1 MSFLNKIETWITK
14 SKPSDDGWSQIKPFI
29 FLKLTTDGGYYGW
42 GEAFTLPT
50 REKGIVE
57 IIHNLVNSLS
67 HIENL
72 TPDRFHREVEVIADG
87 HRGIDFSAATSAIE
101 MSLWDI
107 EGKKKKKPLYKIL
120 SSEYRDKVPVYATI
134 WSKDFKDDE
143 TLSSRCEEIL
153 NQGYGGI
160 KIYPLQKRTID
171 QAAICVSKIRQ
182 TLGFNIPLM
191 LDLACPN
198 DPNVSLKLA
207 PLVKEFKP
215 YWFEEPVDGEA
226 TRTLI
231 EIKNQTGLRIVTGE
245 KQCGI
250 NHFIETL
257 AADAVDIFNPD
268 ISSVGGIIDMIKII
282 ELSNKKNVKVSPHCW
297 NSMSI
302 AASAM
307 IHLCMSFPNSEMAEF
322 FPEYIPYTLKFCNK
336 NFEINNGFI
345 ELDSREGLG
354 VKIDT
359 NLLMENTSSYKSSI
373 LDKN

>member
-1 MSFLNKIETWITK
+1 M
-14 SKPSDDGWSQIKPFI
+14 
-29 FLKLTTDGGYYGW
+29 
-42 GEAFTLPT
+42 PT

-107 EGKKKKKPLYKIL
+107 EGKKKNKPLYKIL

-134 WSKDFKDDE
+134 WSEDFKNDE
-143 TLSSRCEEIL
+143 KLSSRCEEIL

-182 TLGFNIPLM
+182 TMGLNIPLM
-191 LDLACPN
+191 LDLACPKN
-198 DPNVSLKLA
+198 KNVSLKLA
-207 PLVKEFKP
+207 TLVKEFKP

-226 TRTLI
+226 TRALK

-282 ELSNKKNVKVSPHCW
+282 ELSHKKNVKVSPHCW

-345 ELDSREGLG
+345 ELDNREGLG

-359 NLLMENTSSYKSSI
+359 NLLMENTSSYKFSI

>member
-1 MSFLNKIETWITK
+1 MSFITKIETWITK
-14 SKPSDDGWSQIKPFI
+14 SKQSDDGWSQIKPFI
-29 FLKLTTDGGYYGW
+29 FLKLSNNEGHYGW
-42 GEAFTLPT
+42 GEAFTLPA

-67 HIENL
+67 NIESLN
-72 TPDRFHREVEVIADG
+72 PNIFHKEVEKIADG

-107 EGKKKKKPLYKIL
+107 EGKKRNKPLYKIL

-134 WSKDFKDDE
+134 WSEDFKNDE

-153 NQGYGGI
+153 RQDYGGI

-171 QAAICVSKIRQ
+171 EAAICVSKIRK

-191 LDLACPN
+191 LDLACPKDTN
-198 DPNVSLKLA
+198 ISLKLA
-207 PLVKEFKP
+207 PLIEEFKP

-226 TRTLI
+226 TRSLKY
-231 EIKNQTGLRIVTGE
+231 IKNQTGLRIVTGE

-250 NHFIETL
+250 NHFVETL
-257 AADAVDIFNPD
+257 AADAIDIFNPD

-282 ELSNKKNVKVSPHCW
+282 ELSNKNNVRVSPHCW

-307 IHLCMSFPNSEMAEF
+307 VHLCMSFPNTEMAEF
-322 FPEYIPYTLKFCNK
+322 FPEYIPYTLKFCDK

-345 ELDSREGLG
+345 ELDNREGLG
-354 VKIDT
+354 VTIDT
-359 NLLMENTSSYKSSI
+359 NLLMENTSSYKFSI

>member
-1 MSFLNKIETWITK
+1 MSFITKIETWITK
-14 SKPSDDGWSQIKPFI
+14 SKQSDDGWSQIKPFI
-29 FLKLTTDGGYYGW
+29 FLKLSNNEGHYGW
-42 GEAFTLPT
+42 GEAFTLPA

-67 HIENL
+67 NIESLN
-72 TPDRFHREVEVIADG
+72 PNIFHKEVEKIADG

-107 EGKKKKKPLYKIL
+107 EGKKRNKPLYKIL

-134 WSKDFKDDE
+134 WSEDFKNDE

-153 NQGYGGI
+153 SQDYGGI

-171 QAAICVSKIRQ
+171 EAAICVSKIRK

-191 LDLACPN
+191 LDLACPKDTN
-198 DPNVSLKLA
+198 ISLKLA
-207 PLVKEFKP
+207 PLIEEFKP

-226 TRTLI
+226 TRSLKY
-231 EIKNQTGLRIVTGE
+231 IKNQTGLRIVTGE

-250 NHFIETL
+250 NHFVETL
-257 AADAVDIFNPD
+257 AADAIDIFNPD

-282 ELSNKKNVKVSPHCW
+282 ELSNKNNVRVSPHCW

-307 IHLCMSFPNSEMAEF
+307 VHLCMSFPNTEMAEF
-322 FPEYIPYTLKFCNK
+322 FPEYIPYTLKFCDK

-345 ELDSREGLG
+345 ELDNREGLG
-354 VKIDT
+354 VTIDT
-359 NLLMENTSSYKSSI
+359 NLLMENTSSYKFSI

>member
-1 MSFLNKIETWITK
+1 MSFITKIETWITK
-14 SKPSDDGWSQIKPFI
+14 SKQSNDGWSQIKPFI
-29 FLKLTTDGGYYGW
+29 FLKLSNNEGHYGW
-42 GEAFTLPT
+42 GEAFTLPA

-67 HIENL
+67 NIESLN
-72 TPDRFHREVEVIADG
+72 PNIFHKEVEKIADG

-107 EGKKKKKPLYKIL
+107 EGKKRNKPLYKIL

-134 WSKDFKDDE
+134 WSEDFKNDE

-153 NQGYGGI
+153 NQDYGGI

-171 QAAICVSKIRQ
+171 EAAICVSKIRK

-191 LDLACPN
+191 LDLACPKDTN
-198 DPNVSLKLA
+198 ISLKLA
-207 PLVKEFKP
+207 PLIEEFKP

-226 TRTLI
+226 TRSLKY
-231 EIKNQTGLRIVTGE
+231 IKNQTGLRIVTGE

-250 NHFIETL
+250 NHFVETL
-257 AADAVDIFNPD
+257 AADAIDIFNPD

-282 ELSNKKNVKVSPHCW
+282 ELSNKNNVRVSPHCW

-307 IHLCMSFPNSEMAEF
+307 VHLCMSFPNTEMAEF
-322 FPEYIPYTLKFCNK
+322 FPEYIPYTLKFCDK

-345 ELDSREGLG
+345 ELDNREGLG
-354 VKIDT
+354 VTIDT
-359 NLLMENTSSYKSSI
+359 NLLMENTSSYKFSI